1 MLFSYYLF
9 ALNNWG
15 YQMSNSAMNPK
26 PYCSQLVIV
35 TACMLLLAGCGGGG
49 GGGST
54 PATPPAPTPATIPPP
69 PAPTSVAPVDDM
81 SSTITAIA
89 LTTGFS
95 AGTAA
100 YNVRPTTEVAPPSGD
115 GTGNF
120 RTTCFPTHMSR
131 NDPIVFPGQPDRAHL
146 HTFFGNTG
154 ANAYSTTDSLLTTG
168 NSSCRGGIVN
178 RSAYWVPSMI
188 DTRTNRAVMPA
199 ESAFYYKSGYRGV
212 RPETIRPFPRGLRMI
227 AGDPRNTSSNYV
239 PGSRSAWRFTCLNNN
254 TDATTG
260 LSIPNCSVGD
270 DVRLEIFFPQ
280 CWVGGEENVDSPD
293 HTSHMAYPRPDNSGC
308 PDSHP
313 VPLIEISFNI
323 HYRITEANQATH
335 WRLSSDNYSGP
346 AGYSAH
352 GDWWN
357 GWDET
362 VMNSVVRN
370 CINRAWDCH
379 SHLLGNGDGIYD

>member
-9 ALNNWG
+9 TLNNWG

-49 GGGST
+49 GGGGGST
-54 PATPPAPTPATIPPP
+54 PATVPPP

-131 NDPIVFPGQPDRAHL
+131 DDPIVFPGQPGRAHL
-146 HTFFGNTG
+146 HTFFGNTE
-154 ANAYSTTDSLLTTG
+154 ANASSTTETLLNRG

-188 DTRTNRAVMPA
+188 DTRTNRAVMPE
-199 ESAFYYKSGYRGV
+199 ESAFYYKSGYLGV

-227 AGDPRNTSSNYV
+227 AGDPRHTSSNYV
-239 PGSRSAWRFTCLNNN
+239 PGAWRFTCHHNN
-254 TDATTG
+254 TEANRG

-270 DVRLEIFFPQ
+270 DVLLEIFFPQ

-293 HTSHMAYPRPDNSGC
+293 HTSHMAYANGRGC
-308 PDSHP
+308 PASHP
-313 VPLIEISFNI
+313 VPLMEITFNI
-323 HYRITEANQATH
+323 HYPITERNQATH

-357 GWDET
+357 GWDEEI
-362 VMNSVVRN
+362 MNSIVRN
-370 CINRAWDCH
+370 CINRALDCH
-379 SHLLGNGDGIYD
+379 SHLLGDGRAIYD

>member
-1 MLFSYYLF
+1 
-9 ALNNWG
+9 
-15 YQMSNSAMNPK
+15 MNPK

-49 GGGST
+49 DGDGGST
-54 PATPPAPTPATIPPP
+54 PVNDMPSGAIPP
-69 PAPTSVAPVDDM
+69 
-81 SSTITAIA
+81 IA

-100 YNVRPTTEVAPPSGD
+100 SNVRSTTEVALLSSGD
-115 GTGNF
+115 DIGTGNF
-120 RTTCFPTHMSR
+120 RTSCDPTHMSHD
-131 NDPIVFPGQPDRAHL
+131 DPIVFPDQPGRAHL
-146 HTFFGNTG
+146 HTFFGNTR
-154 ANAYSTTDSLLTTG
+154 ADAYSTTDSLLTTG

-188 DTRTNRAVMPA
+188 DTRTNTAVMP
-199 ESAFYYKSGYRGV
+199 ERSGFYYKSGYLGV
-212 RPETIRPFPRGLRMI
+212 RPQDIQPFPPGLRMI
-227 AGDPRNTSSNYV
+227 AGDPRITSSNYV
-239 PGSRSAWRFTCLNNN
+239 PGSRTAWRFTCINN
-254 TDATTG
+254 TAAGDG
-260 LSIPNCSVGD
+260 LTIPNCSLGD

-293 HTSHMAYPRPDNSGC
+293 HTSHMAYANGRGC
-308 PDSHP
+308 PASHP
-313 VPLIEISFNI
+313 VPLIEITFNI
-323 HYRITEANQATH
+323 LYRINEPDQATH

-362 VMNSVVRN
+362 VMNIIVSN
-370 CINRAWDCH
+370 CIHRALDCH
-379 SHLLGNGDGIYD
+379 SHLLGNGQEIYD

>member
-1 MLFSYYLF
+1 MLMLFSYYLF
-9 ALNNWG
+9 TLNNWG

-81 SSTITAIA
+81 PSGAIAPIA

-100 YNVRPTTEVAPPSGD
+100 SIVRPTTEVAPPSGD

-120 RTTCFPTHMSR
+120 RTVC
-131 NDPIVFPGQPDRAHL
+131 DPIVFPRLPGRAHL

-154 ANAYSTTDSLLTTG
+154 ANADSTTESLLESG
-168 NSSCRGGIVN
+168 NSSCRGGVVN

-188 DTRTNRAVMPA
+188 DTRTNTAVMPTT
-199 ESAFYYKSGYRGV
+199 SSFYYKSGYRGV
-212 RPETIRPFPRGLRMI
+212 RPQDIQPFPRGLRMI
-227 AGDPRNTSSNYV
+227 AGDPRHTSSNHV
-239 PGSRSAWRFTCLNNN
+239 PGAWRYTCHNHN
-254 TDATTG
+254 TEATTG
-260 LSIPNCSVGD
+260 PSIPNCSVGD

-280 CWVGGEENVDSPD
+280 CWTGRGPGGEENVDSPD
-293 HTSHMAYPRPDNSGC
+293 HTSHMAYANGRGC
-308 PDSHP
+308 PASHP
-313 VPLIEISFNI
+313 VPLIEITFNI
-323 HYRITEANQATH
+323 HYRITEANQAIH

-379 SHLLGNGDGIYD
+379 SHLLGDGRAIDDQ

>member
-1 MLFSYYLF
+1 MSKF
-9 ALNNWG
+9 AMTL
-15 YQMSNSAMNPK
+15 QLHRP
-26 PYCSQLVIV
+26 QLVIV
-35 TACMLLLAGCGGGG
+35 MACILLLAGSGGWGNPSSPAVNQSAAT
-49 GGGST
+49 ST
-54 PATPPAPTPATIPPP
+54 QPVTYMPSGAIRPIP
-69 PAPTSVAPVDDM
+69 
-81 SSTITAIA
+81 

-100 YNVRPTTEVAPPSGD
+100 SNVRPTTEVARPASD
-115 GTGNF
+115 KTGNF
-120 RTTCFPTHMSR
+120 RTVCDPTHMSR
-131 NDPIVFPGQPDRAHL
+131 DDPIVFPGQPGRAHL
-146 HTFFGNTG
+146 HTFFGNTE
-154 ANAYSTTDSLLTTG
+154 ANAYSTTQSLLTTG

-188 DTRTNRAVMPA
+188 DTRTNRAVMPTGFN
-199 ESAFYYKSGYRGV
+199 FYYKSGYLGV

-293 HTSHMAYPRPDNSGC
+293 HTSHMAYANGRGC
-308 PDSHP
+308 PASHP
-313 VPLIEISFNI
+313 VPLMEITFNI

-362 VMNSVVRN
+362 VMNIIVSN
-370 CINRAWDCH
+370 CINRGLDCK
-379 SHLLGNGDGIYD
+379 SHLLGDGREIY